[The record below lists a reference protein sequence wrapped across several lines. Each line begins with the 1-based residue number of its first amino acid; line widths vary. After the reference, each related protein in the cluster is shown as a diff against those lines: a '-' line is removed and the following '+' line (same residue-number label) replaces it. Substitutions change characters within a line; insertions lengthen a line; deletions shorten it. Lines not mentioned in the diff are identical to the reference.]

1 MTIGKWARLAL
12 MAVPLLSGCKDFWQN
27 PYTNNGGGGGG
38 TGTTTLSSG
47 IFYVM
52 NVLTSQIAGYYVNA
66 GVITAV
72 PGSPFPLLAP
82 PFAMTVAPNN
92 NFLYVSTTNGIYL
105 YTIAS
110 NGQLTLGNAQNPI
123 SSDQAASMQVDATN
137 SWLIDTISGQPFVY
151 AIPINPSTGIVTSI
165 TEQSTLLPAATVQQL
180 TLSSDNTLALVAMGT
195 GGTAL
200 IPISAGNTN
209 PLGTV
214 STIAPKNAGGAALSV
229 AVDAYNRLFYIG
241 ETVAVSGSNSG
252 GLRVFNYG
260 TLKELTGSP
269 YPSAGLAPY
278 SILPVSTG
286 DYVYVVN
293 RQTSGGSTGV
303 IGGFSVTTSNT
314 AYTLTA
320 LGSTFNAG
328 THPVSLA
335 EDNTGDFVFV
345 ANYDGNPDL
354 MGYVFDTT
362 NPGSLDPVISSATGT
377 DPVQA
382 SGVAA
387 LH

>member
-12 MAVPLLSGCKDFWQN
+12 MTVPLLSGCKGFWQD
-27 PYTNNGGGGGG
+27 PYTSSGGGGG

-110 NGQLTLGNAQNPI
+110 NGQLTLGNAQSPI

-137 SWLIDTISGQPFVY
+137 SWLVDTISSQPYVY
-151 AIPINPSTGIVTSI
+151 AIPINPSTGGVTSSS
-165 TEQSTLLPAATVQQL
+165 EQYTLLPASTVQQM
-180 TLSSDNTLALVAMGT
+180 TFSPDNTLVLVAMGT

-200 IPISAGNTN
+200 VPFSAANTN

-214 STIAPKNAGGAALSV
+214 STIAPRNAGGAALSV
-229 AVDAYNRLFYIG
+229 AVDPYARLFYIG
-241 ETVAVSGSNSG
+241 ETVATSGSNSG
-252 GLRVFNYG
+252 GIRAFNYG

-269 YPSAGLAPY
+269 YPSSGLAPY
-278 SILPVSTG
+278 SILPVFTG
-286 DYVYVVN
+286 DYVYVAN
-293 RQTSGGSTGV
+293 RQTSSGTTGV
-303 IGGFSVTTSNT
+303 IGGFSISTNNS
-314 AYTLTA
+314 AFSLTA
-320 LGSTFNAG
+320 LGSTFTAG
-328 THPVSLA
+328 AHSVAMA
-335 EDNTGDFVFV
+335 EDNSGNFVFV
-345 ANYDGNPDL
+345 VNYDGSPDL
-354 MGYVFDTT
+354 MGYVFDAT
-362 NPGSLDPVISSATGT
+362 NPGYLDPVISAATGT

-382 SGVAA
+382 SGIAA
-387 LH
+387 AH